1 MPVQQFTASV
11 QYDDFKGTAAA
22 DRADHGDASDWL
34 EKKGLKQNGEFLLGF
49 TLYAGENHGKHED
62 PIYAEFLLASRGDY
76 DNVKSMIETS
86 AGPVPVRKVTTQMT
100 LAEFFGLFKR
110 FSVHLS
116 AGAMLNGHEYV
127 YTE

>member
-1 MPVQQFTASV
+1 MSVQNFTASV

-22 DRADHGDASDWL
+22 DSADHGDVSDWL

-62 PIYAEFLLASRGDY
+62 PIYAEFLLALPGDY
-76 DNVKSMIETS
+76 DNVRSMIEAS
-86 AGPVPVRKVTTQMT
+86 AGPVPVRKVTAQMP
-100 LAEFFGLFKR
+100 LADFFGLFKR

-116 AGAMLNGHEYV
+116 AGAMLNGREYM
-127 YTE
+127 YSE